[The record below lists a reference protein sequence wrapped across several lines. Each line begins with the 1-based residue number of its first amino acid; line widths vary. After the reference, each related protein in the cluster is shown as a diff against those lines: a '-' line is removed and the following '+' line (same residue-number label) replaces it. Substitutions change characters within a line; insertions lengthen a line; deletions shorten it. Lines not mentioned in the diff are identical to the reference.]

1 MTNPA
6 SITDTNNTTYSNMT
20 VENGLDNLLN
30 DNSVLDNN
38 LALNHNSDSIDDLN
52 YATLT
57 DALEQTVFESFDDGL
72 YIGMMSGTSL
82 DGMDAVLCQFSG
94 TDSGQQPMRLLATYS
109 QDFPPRLREVLL
121 ALCQPNG
128 VRELMPSTDEPSH
141 EPNSEPNSELDWF
154 GWASKEYSEF
164 ASDVVNTLLQQ
175 SNTDSESVLAIG
187 CHGQTVR
194 HRPHM
199 GFTLQLVDANI
210 IAERT
215 GISVVS
221 DFRRRDM
228 AVGGQGAPLVPA
240 FHQALFATA
249 DSTRILLNLGGI
261 ANITVLPALANNTSN
276 PQRADHQQRASE
288 QIDSQ
293 QIVGQ
298 KIDSVVGY
306 DTGPANLLLDAW
318 TTLHTDS
325 NYDAGGAWAQSGQ
338 VIEPL
343 LNQLLEHPFFARFY
357 PKSTGREDFNLD
369 WLQSE
374 LQKFDQASAQIRY
387 SSADVQATLTELTAV
402 SACNQI
408 NLFIQAY
415 ENSSV
420 YVCGGGA
427 LNDYLMTRLQAHLPY
442 CKVET
447 TAGLGLNPAW
457 VESVAF
463 AWLARQTL
471 IGETGN
477 LPAVTGANKGV
488 VLGQVCFA

>member
-6 SITDTNNTTYSNMT
+6 SIADTNDNTDSTINYD
-20 VENGLDNLLN
+20 DNLN
-30 DNSVLDNN
+30 NTLDKT
-38 LALNHNSDSIDDLN
+38 LDDDLN

-57 DALEQTVFESFDDGL
+57 DALEQTVFENFDDGL

-82 DGMDAVLCQFSG
+82 DGMDAVLCQFDG
-94 TDSGQQPMRLLATYS
+94 EENIQQPLRLLASIS

-128 VRELMPSTDEPSH
+128 VQELTPTMGEPS
-141 EPNSEPNSELDWF
+141 SELDWF
-154 GWASKEYSEF
+154 GWASKEYAEF
-164 ASDVVNTLLQQ
+164 ASDVVNNLLQQ
-175 SNTDSESVLAIG
+175 SNTDVESVLAIG

-194 HRPHM
+194 HRPQM
-199 GFTLQLVDANI
+199 GFSLQLLDANI

-240 FHQALFATA
+240 FHQALFATP
-249 DSTRILLNLGGI
+249 DSTRVLLNLGGI
-261 ANITVLPALANNTSN
+261 ANITVLPANANLINAN
-276 PQRADHQQRASE
+276 PANDALVNNS
-288 QIDSQ
+288 
-293 QIVGQ
+293 
-298 KIDSVVGY
+298 SVIGY

-318 TTLHTDS
+318 TALHTDKD
-325 NYDAGGAWAQSGQ
+325 YDAGGAWAQSGQ
-338 VIEPL
+338 VVEPL
-343 LNQLLEHPFFARFY
+343 LNQLIEHPFFARTY
-357 PKSTGREDFNLD
+357 PKSTGREDFNLA

-374 LQKFDQASAQIRY
+374 LQKFDQASAHIRY
-387 SSADVQATLTELTAV
+387 SSADVQATLTELTAM
-402 SACNQI
+402 SASMQI
-408 NLFIQAY
+408 NMFIKAN

-427 LNDYLMTRLQAHLPY
+427 LNDYLMTRLQAHLPH

-447 TAGLGLNPAW
+447 TASLGLNPAW
-457 VESVAF
+457 VEAVAF

-471 IGETGN
+471 MGETGN
-477 LPAVTGANKGV
+477 LPAVTGASKGV

>member
-6 SITDTNNTTYSNMT
+6 SIADTNDNTDSTINYD
-20 VENGLDNLLN
+20 DNLN
-30 DNSVLDNN
+30 NTLDKT
-38 LALNHNSDSIDDLN
+38 LDDDLN

-57 DALEQTVFESFDDGL
+57 DALEQTVFENFDDGL

-82 DGMDAVLCQFSG
+82 DGMDAVLCQFDGKENS
-94 TDSGQQPMRLLATYS
+94 QQPLRLLASIS

-128 VRELMPSTDEPSH
+128 VQELTPTMGEPS
-141 EPNSEPNSELDWF
+141 SELDWF
-154 GWASKEYSEF
+154 GWASKEYAEF
-164 ASDVVNTLLQQ
+164 ASDVVNNLLQQ

-194 HRPHM
+194 HRPQM
-199 GFTLQLVDANI
+199 GFSLQLLDANI

-240 FHQALFATA
+240 FHQALFAMP
-249 DSTRILLNLGGI
+249 DSTRVLLNLGGI
-261 ANITVLPALANNTSN
+261 ANITVLPANDSSINANTAVVNNS
-276 PQRADHQQRASE
+276 
-288 QIDSQ
+288 
-293 QIVGQ
+293 
-298 KIDSVVGY
+298 SVIGY

-318 TTLHTDS
+318 TALHTDKD
-325 NYDAGGAWAQSGQ
+325 YDAGGAWAQSGQ
-338 VIEPL
+338 VVEPL
-343 LNQLLEHPFFARFY
+343 LNQLIEHPFFARTY
-357 PKSTGREDFNLD
+357 PKSTGREDFNLA

-374 LQKFDQASAQIRY
+374 LQKFDQASAHIRY
-387 SSADVQATLTELTAV
+387 SSADVQATLTELTAM
-402 SACNQI
+402 SASMQI
-408 NLFIQAY
+408 NMFIEVN

-427 LNDYLMTRLQAHLPY
+427 LNDYLMTRLQAHLPH
-442 CKVET
+442 CTVET
-447 TAGLGLNPAW
+447 TTSLGLNPAW
-457 VESVAF
+457 VEAVAF

-471 IGETGN
+471 MGETGN
-477 LPAVTGANKGV
+477 LPAVTGASKGV

>member
-6 SITDTNNTTYSNMT
+6 SIADTNDNTDSTINYD
-20 VENGLDNLLN
+20 DNLN
-30 DNSVLDNN
+30 NTLDKT
-38 LALNHNSDSIDDLN
+38 LDDDLN
-52 YATLT
+52 YTTLT
-57 DALEQTVFESFDDGL
+57 DALEQTVFENFDDGL

-82 DGMDAVLCQFSG
+82 DGMDAVLCQFDG
-94 TDSGQQPMRLLATYS
+94 EENIQQPLRLLASIS

-128 VRELMPSTDEPSH
+128 VQELTSTMGEPS
-141 EPNSEPNSELDWF
+141 SELDWF
-154 GWASKEYSEF
+154 GWASKEYAEF
-164 ASDVVNTLLQQ
+164 ASDVVNNLLQQ
-175 SNTDSESVLAIG
+175 SNTDVESVLAIG

-194 HRPHM
+194 HRPQM
-199 GFTLQLVDANI
+199 GFSLQLLDANI

-240 FHQALFATA
+240 FHQALFATP
-249 DSTRILLNLGGI
+249 DSTRVLLNLGGI
-261 ANITVLPALANNTSN
+261 ANITVLPANANLINAN
-276 PQRADHQQRASE
+276 PANDALVNNSPV
-288 QIDSQ
+288 I
-293 QIVGQ
+293 
-298 KIDSVVGY
+298 GY

-318 TTLHTDS
+318 TALHTDKD
-325 NYDAGGAWAQSGQ
+325 YDAGGAWAQSGQ
-338 VIEPL
+338 VVEPL
-343 LNQLLEHPFFARFY
+343 LNQLIEHPFFARTY
-357 PKSTGREDFNLD
+357 PKSTGREDFNLA

-374 LQKFDQASAQIRY
+374 LQKFDQASAHIRY
-387 SSADVQATLTELTAV
+387 SSADVQATLTELTAM
-402 SACNQI
+402 SASMQI
-408 NLFIQAY
+408 NMFIKAK

-427 LNDYLMTRLQAHLPY
+427 LNDYLMTRLQAHLPH

-447 TAGLGLNPAW
+447 TASLGLNPAW
-457 VESVAF
+457 VEAVAF

-471 IGETGN
+471 MGETGN
-477 LPAVTGANKGV
+477 LPAVTGASKGV

>member
-6 SITDTNNTTYSNMT
+6 SIADTNDNTDSTINYD
-20 VENGLDNLLN
+20 DNLN
-30 DNSVLDNN
+30 NTFDKTLD
-38 LALNHNSDSIDDLN
+38 DDLN

-57 DALEQTVFESFDDGL
+57 DALEQTVFENFDDGL

-82 DGMDAVLCQFSG
+82 DGMDAVLCQFG
-94 TDSGQQPMRLLATYS
+94 GEENIQQPLRLLASIS

-128 VRELMPSTDEPSH
+128 VQELTPTMGEPS
-141 EPNSEPNSELDWF
+141 SELDWF
-154 GWASKEYSEF
+154 GWASKEYAEF
-164 ASDVVNTLLQQ
+164 ASDVVNNLLQQ
-175 SNTDSESVLAIG
+175 SNTDVESVLAIG

-194 HRPHM
+194 HRPQM
-199 GFTLQLVDANI
+199 GFSLQLLDANI

-240 FHQALFATA
+240 FHQALFATP
-249 DSTRILLNLGGI
+249 DSTRVLLNLGGI
-261 ANITVLPALANNTSN
+261 ANITVLPANANLINAN
-276 PQRADHQQRASE
+276 PANDALVNNS
-288 QIDSQ
+288 
-293 QIVGQ
+293 
-298 KIDSVVGY
+298 SVIGY

-318 TTLHTDS
+318 TALHTDKD
-325 NYDAGGAWAQSGQ
+325 YDAGGAWAQSGQ
-338 VIEPL
+338 VVEPL
-343 LNQLLEHPFFARFY
+343 LNQLIEHPFFARTY
-357 PKSTGREDFNLD
+357 PKSTGREDFNLA

-374 LQKFDQASAQIRY
+374 LQKFDQASAHIRY
-387 SSADVQATLTELTAV
+387 SSADVQATLTELTAM
-402 SACNQI
+402 SASMQI
-408 NLFIQAY
+408 NMFIKAK

-427 LNDYLMTRLQAHLPY
+427 LNDYLMTRLQAHLPH

-447 TAGLGLNPAW
+447 TASLGLNPAW
-457 VESVAF
+457 VEAVAF

-471 IGETGN
+471 MGETGN
-477 LPAVTGANKGV
+477 LPAVTGASKGV

>member
-6 SITDTNNTTYSNMT
+6 SIADTNDNTDSTINYD
-20 VENGLDNLLN
+20 DNLN
-30 DNSVLDNN
+30 NTLDKT
-38 LALNHNSDSIDDLN
+38 LDDDLN

-57 DALEQTVFESFDDGL
+57 DALEQTVFENFDDGL

-82 DGMDAVLCQFSG
+82 DGMDAVLCQFDG
-94 TDSGQQPMRLLATYS
+94 EENIQQPLRLLASIS

-128 VRELMPSTDEPSH
+128 VQELTPTMGEPS
-141 EPNSEPNSELDWF
+141 SELDWF
-154 GWASKEYSEF
+154 GWASKEYAEF
-164 ASDVVNTLLQQ
+164 ASDVVNNLLQQ
-175 SNTDSESVLAIG
+175 SNTDVESVLAIG

-194 HRPHM
+194 HRPQM
-199 GFTLQLVDANI
+199 GFSLQLLDANI
-210 IAERT
+210 LAERT

-240 FHQALFATA
+240 FHQALFATS
-249 DSTRILLNLGGI
+249 DSTRVLLNLGGI
-261 ANITVLPALANNTSN
+261 ANITVLPVNDSSINANTAVVNNS
-276 PQRADHQQRASE
+276 
-288 QIDSQ
+288 
-293 QIVGQ
+293 
-298 KIDSVVGY
+298 SVIGY

-318 TTLHTDS
+318 TALHTDK

-338 VIEPL
+338 VVELL
-343 LNQLLEHPFFARFY
+343 LNQLIEHPFFARTY
-357 PKSTGREDFNLD
+357 PKSTGREDFNLA

-374 LQKFDQASAQIRY
+374 LQKFDQASAHIRY
-387 SSADVQATLTELTAV
+387 SSADVQATLTELTAM
-402 SACNQI
+402 SASMQI
-408 NLFIQAY
+408 NMFIKAK

-427 LNDYLMTRLQAHLPY
+427 LNDYLMTRLQAHLPH

-447 TAGLGLNPAW
+447 TASLGLNPAW
-457 VESVAF
+457 VEAVAF

-471 IGETGN
+471 MGETGN
-477 LPAVTGANKGV
+477 LPAVTGASKGV

>member
-6 SITDTNNTTYSNMT
+6 SIADTNDNTDSTINYD
-20 VENGLDNLLN
+20 DNLN
-30 DNSVLDNN
+30 NTLDKT
-38 LALNHNSDSIDDLN
+38 LDDDLN

-57 DALEQTVFESFDDGL
+57 DALEQTVFENFDDGL

-82 DGMDAVLCQFSG
+82 DGMDAVLCQFDG
-94 TDSGQQPMRLLATYS
+94 EENIQQPLRLLASIS

-128 VRELMPSTDEPSH
+128 VQELTSTMGEPS
-141 EPNSEPNSELDWF
+141 SELDWF
-154 GWASKEYSEF
+154 GWASKEYAEF
-164 ASDVVNTLLQQ
+164 ASDVVNNLLQQ
-175 SNTDSESVLAIG
+175 SNTDVESVLAIG

-194 HRPHM
+194 HRPQM
-199 GFTLQLVDANI
+199 GFSLQLLDANI

-240 FHQALFATA
+240 FHQALFATS
-249 DSTRILLNLGGI
+249 DSTRVLLNLGGI
-261 ANITVLPALANNTSN
+261 ANITVLPVNDSSINANTAVVNNS
-276 PQRADHQQRASE
+276 
-288 QIDSQ
+288 
-293 QIVGQ
+293 
-298 KIDSVVGY
+298 SVIGY

-318 TTLHTDS
+318 TALHTDKD
-325 NYDAGGAWAQSGQ
+325 YDAGGAWAQSGQ
-338 VIEPL
+338 VVEPL
-343 LNQLLEHPFFARFY
+343 LNQLIEHPFFARTY
-357 PKSTGREDFNLD
+357 PKSTGREDFNLA

-374 LQKFDQASAQIRY
+374 LQKFDQASAHIRY
-387 SSADVQATLTELTAV
+387 SSADVQATLTELTAM
-402 SACNQI
+402 SASMQI
-408 NLFIQAY
+408 NMFIKAK

-427 LNDYLMTRLQAHLPY
+427 LNDYLMTRLQAHLPH

-447 TAGLGLNPAW
+447 TASLGLNPAW
-457 VESVAF
+457 VEAVAF

-471 IGETGN
+471 MGETGN
-477 LPAVTGANKGV
+477 LPAVTGASKGV

>member
-6 SITDTNNTTYSNMT
+6 SIADTNDNTDSTINYD
-20 VENGLDNLLN
+20 DNLN
-30 DNSVLDNN
+30 NTLDKT
-38 LALNHNSDSIDDLN
+38 LDDDLN

-57 DALEQTVFESFDDGL
+57 DALEQTVFENFDDGL

-82 DGMDAVLCQFSG
+82 DGMDAVLCQFDG
-94 TDSGQQPMRLLATYS
+94 EENIQQPLRLLASIS

-128 VRELMPSTDEPSH
+128 VQELTSTLGEPS
-141 EPNSEPNSELDWF
+141 SELDWF
-154 GWASKEYSEF
+154 GWASKEYAEF
-164 ASDVVNTLLQQ
+164 ASDVVNNLLQQ
-175 SNTDSESVLAIG
+175 SNTDVESVLAIG

-194 HRPHM
+194 HRPQM
-199 GFTLQLVDANI
+199 GFSLQLLDANI

-240 FHQALFATA
+240 FHQALFATP
-249 DSTRILLNLGGI
+249 DSTRVLLNLGGI
-261 ANITVLPALANNTSN
+261 ANITVLPANANLINAN
-276 PQRADHQQRASE
+276 PANDALVNNS
-288 QIDSQ
+288 
-293 QIVGQ
+293 
-298 KIDSVVGY
+298 SVIGY

-318 TTLHTDS
+318 TALHTDKD
-325 NYDAGGAWAQSGQ
+325 YDAGGAWAQSGQ
-338 VIEPL
+338 VVEPL
-343 LNQLLEHPFFARFY
+343 LNQLIEHPFFARTY
-357 PKSTGREDFNLD
+357 PKSTGREDFNLA

-374 LQKFDQASAQIRY
+374 LQKFDQASAHIRY
-387 SSADVQATLTELTAV
+387 SSADVQATLTELTAM
-402 SACNQI
+402 SASMQI
-408 NLFIQAY
+408 NMFIKAK

-427 LNDYLMTRLQAHLPY
+427 LNDYLMTRLQAHLPH

-447 TAGLGLNPAW
+447 TASLGLNPAW
-457 VESVAF
+457 VEAVAF

-471 IGETGN
+471 MGETGN
-477 LPAVTGANKGV
+477 LPAVTGASKGV

>member
-6 SITDTNNTTYSNMT
+6 SIADTNDNTDSTINYD
-20 VENGLDNLLN
+20 DNLN
-30 DNSVLDNN
+30 NTLDKT
-38 LALNHNSDSIDDLN
+38 LDDDLN

-57 DALEQTVFESFDDGL
+57 DALEQTVFENFDDGL

-82 DGMDAVLCQFSG
+82 DGMDAVLCQFG
-94 TDSGQQPMRLLATYS
+94 GEENTQQPMRLLATRS

-128 VRELMPSTDEPSH
+128 VQELVPTVG
-141 EPNSEPNSELDWF
+141 EPNSELDWF
-154 GWASKEYSEF
+154 GWASKEYAEF
-164 ASDVVNTLLQQ
+164 ASDVVNNLLQQ
-175 SNTDSESVLAIG
+175 SNTDVESVLAIG

-194 HRPHM
+194 HRPQM
-199 GFTLQLVDANI
+199 GFSLQLLDANI

-240 FHQALFATA
+240 FHQALFAA
-249 DSTRILLNLGGI
+249 PDSTRVLLNLGGI
-261 ANITVLPALANNTSN
+261 ANITVLPANDSSVNDAVVNNS
-276 PQRADHQQRASE
+276 PV
-288 QIDSQ
+288 I
-293 QIVGQ
+293 
-298 KIDSVVGY
+298 GY

-318 TTLHTDS
+318 TALHTDKG
-325 NYDAGGAWAQSGQ
+325 YDAGGAWAQSGQ
-338 VIEPL
+338 VVEPL
-343 LNQLLEHPFFARFY
+343 LNQLIEHPFFARTY
-357 PKSTGREDFNLD
+357 PKSTGREDFNLA

-374 LQKFDQASAQIRY
+374 LQKFDQASAHIRY
-387 SSADVQATLTELTAV
+387 SSADVQATLTELTAM
-402 SACNQI
+402 SASMQI
-408 NLFIQAY
+408 NMFINAQ

-427 LNDYLMTRLQAHLPY
+427 LNDYLMTRLQAHLPH
-442 CKVET
+442 CTVEN
-447 TAGLGLNPAW
+447 TASLGLNPAW
-457 VESVAF
+457 VEAVAF

-471 IGETGN
+471 MGETGN
-477 LPAVTGANKGV
+477 LPAVTGASKGV

>member
-6 SITDTNNTTYSNMT
+6 SIADTNSTIN
-20 VENGLDNLLN
+20 LDNI
-30 DNSVLDNN
+30 LDNTLDDGLEN
-38 LALNHNSDSIDDLN
+38 SLAHIDDLN

-57 DALEQTVFESFDDGL
+57 DALEQTVFENFDDGL

-82 DGMDAVLCQFSG
+82 DGMDAVLCQFGNDSSAE
-94 TDSGQQPMRLLATYS
+94 TDTQQPLRLLATLS

-128 VRELMPSTDEPSH
+128 VNQLLPTAGEPS
-141 EPNSEPNSELDWF
+141 SELDWF
-154 GWASKEYSEF
+154 GWASKEYAEF
-164 ASDVVNTLLQQ
+164 ASEVVNTLLQQ
-175 SNTDSESVLAIG
+175 SNTDVESVLAIG

-194 HRPHM
+194 HRPQM
-199 GFTLQLVDANI
+199 GFSLQLVDANI
-210 IAERT
+210 IAELT

-240 FHQALFATA
+240 FHQALFATP
-249 DSTRILLNLGGI
+249 DSTRVLLNLGGI
-261 ANITVLPALANNTSN
+261 ANITVLPASASANNTSN
-276 PQRADHQQRASE
+276 PKQVDKV
-288 QIDSQ
+288 I
-293 QIVGQ
+293 
-298 KIDSVVGY
+298 GY

-318 TTLHTDS
+318 TALHTDKD
-325 NYDAGGAWAQSGQ
+325 YDAGGAWAQSGQ
-338 VIEPL
+338 VVEPL
-343 LNQLLEHPFFARFY
+343 LNQLIEHPFFARMY
-357 PKSTGREDFNLD
+357 PKSTGREDFNLE

-374 LQKFDQASAQIRY
+374 LQKFDQASAHIRY
-387 SSADVQATLTELTAV
+387 SSADVQATLTELTAM
-402 SACNQI
+402 SASMQI
-408 NLFIQAY
+408 NMFINAK

-427 LNDYLMTRLQAHLPY
+427 LNDYLMTRLQAHLPH
-442 CKVET
+442 CTVET
-447 TAGLGLNPAW
+447 TASLGLNPAW
-457 VESVAF
+457 VEAVAF

-471 IGETGN
+471 MGETGN

>member
-6 SITDTNNTTYSNMT
+6 SIADTNDNTHSTINSDNDLDNILD
-20 VENGLDNLLN
+20 NGLE
-30 DNSVLDNN
+30 NS
-38 LALNHNSDSIDDLN
+38 LAHIDDLN

-57 DALEQTVFESFDDGL
+57 DALEQTVFENFDDGL

-82 DGMDAVLCQFSG
+82 DGMDAVLCQFG
-94 TDSGQQPMRLLATYS
+94 GEENTQQPMRLLATRS

-128 VRELMPSTDEPSH
+128 VQELVPTVG
-141 EPNSEPNSELDWF
+141 EPNSELDWF
-154 GWASKEYSEF
+154 GWASKEYAEF
-164 ASDVVNTLLQQ
+164 ASEVVNNLLQQ
-175 SNTDSESVLAIG
+175 SNTDVESVLAIG

-194 HRPHM
+194 HRPQM
-199 GFTLQLVDANI
+199 GFSLQLLDANI

-240 FHQALFATA
+240 FHQALFATP
-249 DSTRILLNLGGI
+249 DSTRVLLNLGGI
-261 ANITVLPALANNTSN
+261 ANITVLPTDES
-276 PQRADHQQRASE
+276 PV
-288 QIDSQ
+288 I
-293 QIVGQ
+293 
-298 KIDSVVGY
+298 GY

-318 TTLHTDS
+318 TALHTDKG
-325 NYDAGGAWAQSGQ
+325 YDAGGAWAQSGQ
-338 VIEPL
+338 VVEPL
-343 LNQLLEHPFFARFY
+343 LNQLIEHPFFARTY
-357 PKSTGREDFNLD
+357 PKSTGREDFNLA

-374 LQKFDQASAQIRY
+374 LQKFDQASAHIRY
-387 SSADVQATLTELTAV
+387 SSADVQATLTELTAM
-402 SACNQI
+402 SASMQI
-408 NLFIQAY
+408 NMFINAQ

-427 LNDYLMTRLQAHLPY
+427 LNDYLMTRLQAHLPH
-442 CKVET
+442 CTVEN
-447 TAGLGLNPAW
+447 TASLGLNPAW
-457 VESVAF
+457 VEAVAF

-471 IGETGN
+471 MGETGN
-477 LPAVTGANKGV
+477 LPAVTGASKGV

>member
-6 SITDTNNTTYSNMT
+6 SIADNNDNTHSTMNLENT
-20 VENGLDNLLN
+20 LDHTLNNGLE
-30 DNSVLDNN
+30 NSLE
-38 LALNHNSDSIDDLN
+38 HIDDLN

-57 DALEQTVFESFDDGL
+57 DALEQTVFENFDDGL

-82 DGMDAVLCQFSG
+82 DGMDAVLCQFG
-94 TDSGQQPMRLLATYS
+94 GEENTQQPMRLLATRS

-128 VRELMPSTDEPSH
+128 VQELIPTVG
-141 EPNSEPNSELDWF
+141 EPNSELDWF
-154 GWASKEYSEF
+154 GWASKEYAEF
-164 ASDVVNTLLQQ
+164 ASDVVNNLLQQ
-175 SNTDSESVLAIG
+175 SNIDVESVLAIG

-194 HRPHM
+194 HRPQM
-199 GFTLQLVDANI
+199 GFSLQLLDANI

-240 FHQALFATA
+240 FHQALFATP
-249 DSTRILLNLGGI
+249 DSTRVLLNLGGI
-261 ANITVLPALANNTSN
+261 ANITVLPADANSGNNS
-276 PQRADHQQRASE
+276 PV
-288 QIDSQ
+288 I
-293 QIVGQ
+293 
-298 KIDSVVGY
+298 GY

-318 TTLHTDS
+318 TALHTDKD
-325 NYDAGGAWAQSGQ
+325 YDAGGEWAQSGQ
-338 VIEPL
+338 VVEPL
-343 LNQLLEHPFFARFY
+343 LNQLIEHPFFARTY
-357 PKSTGREDFNLD
+357 PKSTGREDFNLA

-374 LQKFDQASAQIRY
+374 LQKFDQASAHIRY
-387 SSADVQATLTELTAV
+387 SSADVQATLTELTAM
-402 SACNQI
+402 SASMQI
-408 NLFIQAY
+408 NMFINAK

-427 LNDYLMTRLQAHLPY
+427 LNDYLMTRLQAHLPH

-447 TAGLGLNPAW
+447 TASLGLNPAW
-457 VESVAF
+457 VEAVAF

-471 IGETGN
+471 MGETGN
-477 LPAVTGANKGV
+477 LPAVTGASKGV

>member
-6 SITDTNNTTYSNMT
+6 SIADTDDNINSTMNLENTLDHTLN
-20 VENGLDNLLN
+20 NGLE
-30 DNSVLDNN
+30 NSLK
-38 LALNHNSDSIDDLN
+38 HIDDLN

-57 DALEQTVFESFDDGL
+57 DALEQTVFENFDDGL

-82 DGMDAVLCQFSG
+82 DGMDAVLCQFG
-94 TDSGQQPMRLLATYS
+94 GEENTQQPMRLLATRS

-128 VRELMPSTDEPSH
+128 VQELVPTVG
-141 EPNSEPNSELDWF
+141 EPNSELDWF
-154 GWASKEYSEF
+154 GWASKEYAEF
-164 ASDVVNTLLQQ
+164 ASEVVNNLLQQ
-175 SNTDSESVLAIG
+175 SNTDVESVLAIG

-194 HRPHM
+194 HRPQM
-199 GFTLQLVDANI
+199 GFSLQLLDANI

-240 FHQALFATA
+240 FHQALFATP
-249 DSTRILLNLGGI
+249 DSTRVLLNLGGI
-261 ANITVLPALANNTSN
+261 ANITVLPTDES
-276 PQRADHQQRASE
+276 PV
-288 QIDSQ
+288 I
-293 QIVGQ
+293 
-298 KIDSVVGY
+298 GY

-318 TTLHTDS
+318 TALHTDKG
-325 NYDAGGAWAQSGQ
+325 YDAGGAWAQSGQ
-338 VIEPL
+338 VVEPL
-343 LNQLLEHPFFARFY
+343 LNQLIEHPFFARTY
-357 PKSTGREDFNLD
+357 PKSTGREDFNLA

-374 LQKFDQASAQIRY
+374 LQKFDQASAHIRY
-387 SSADVQATLTELTAV
+387 SSADVQATLTELTAM
-402 SACNQI
+402 SASMQI
-408 NLFIQAY
+408 NMFINAQ

-427 LNDYLMTRLQAHLPY
+427 LNDYLMTRLQAHLPH
-442 CKVET
+442 CTVET
-447 TAGLGLNPAW
+447 TAILGLNPAW
-457 VESVAF
+457 VEAVAF

-471 IGETGN
+471 MGETGN
-477 LPAVTGANKGV
+477 LPAVTGASKGV

>member
-1 MTNPA
+1 MTKPVSIDDIQNNPD
-6 SITDTNNTTYSNMT
+6 SDLSLDMSLDSR
-20 VENGLDNLLN
+20 LDN
-30 DNSVLDNN
+30 
-38 LALNHNSDSIDDLN
+38 IDDLN

-57 DALEQTVFESFDDGL
+57 DALEQTVFENFDDGL

-82 DGMDAVLCQFSG
+82 DGMDAVLCQFAG
-94 TDSGQQPMRLLATYS
+94 EEDNQQPMRLLATHS
-109 QDFPPRLREVLL
+109 QEFPPRLRKVLL

-128 VRELMPSTDEPSH
+128 VQELVPAEG
-141 EPNSEPNSELDWF
+141 EPNSELDWF
-154 GWASKEYSEF
+154 GWASKEYAEF
-164 ASDVVNTLLQQ
+164 ASDVVNNLLQQ
-175 SNTDSESVLAIG
+175 SHTDVESVLAIG

-194 HRPHM
+194 HRPQM
-199 GFTLQLVDANI
+199 GFSLQLVDANI

-240 FHQALFATA
+240 FHQALFATP

-261 ANITVLPALANNTSN
+261 ANITVLPAN
-276 PQRADHQQRASE
+276 
-288 QIDSQ
+288 DSPV
-293 QIVGQ
+293 I
-298 KIDSVVGY
+298 GY

-318 TTLHTDS
+318 TALHTDKD
-325 NYDAGGAWAQSGQ
+325 YDAGGTWAQSGQ
-338 VIEPL
+338 VVEPL
-343 LNQLLEHPFFARFY
+343 LNQLIEHPFFARTY
-357 PKSTGREDFNLD
+357 PKSTGREDFNLA
-369 WLQSE
+369 WLQDE
-374 LQKFDQASAQIRY
+374 LQKFDQASAHIRY
-387 SSADVQATLTELTAV
+387 SSADVQATLTELTAM
-402 SACNQI
+402 SASMQI
-408 NLFIQAY
+408 NMFINPH

-427 LNDYLMTRLQAHLPY
+427 LNDYLMTRLQAHLPH
-442 CKVET
+442 CTVET
-447 TAGLGLNPAW
+447 TASLGLNPAW
-457 VESVAF
+457 VEAVAF

>member
-6 SITDTNNTTYSNMT
+6 SIADTNDNTDSTINYD
-20 VENGLDNLLN
+20 DNLN
-30 DNSVLDNN
+30 NTLDKT
-38 LALNHNSDSIDDLN
+38 LDDDLN

-57 DALEQTVFESFDDGL
+57 DALEQTVFENFDDGL

-82 DGMDAVLCQFSG
+82 DGMDAVLCQFDG
-94 TDSGQQPMRLLATYS
+94 EENIQQPLRLLASIS

-128 VRELMPSTDEPSH
+128 VQELTPTMGEPS
-141 EPNSEPNSELDWF
+141 SELDWF
-154 GWASKEYSEF
+154 GWASKEYAEF
-164 ASDVVNTLLQQ
+164 ASDVVNNLLQQ
-175 SNTDSESVLAIG
+175 SNTDVESVLAIG

-194 HRPHM
+194 HRPQM
-199 GFTLQLVDANI
+199 GFSLQLLDANI

-240 FHQALFATA
+240 FHQALFATP
-249 DSTRILLNLGGI
+249 DSTRVLLNLGGI
-261 ANITVLPALANNTSN
+261 ANITVLPANANLINAN
-276 PQRADHQQRASE
+276 PANDALVNNSPV
-288 QIDSQ
+288 I
-293 QIVGQ
+293 
-298 KIDSVVGY
+298 GY

-318 TTLHTDS
+318 TALHTDKD
-325 NYDAGGAWAQSGQ
+325 YDAGGAWAQSGQ
-338 VIEPL
+338 VVEPL
-343 LNQLLEHPFFARFY
+343 LNQLIEHPFFARTY
-357 PKSTGREDFNLD
+357 PKSTGREDFNLA

-374 LQKFDQASAQIRY
+374 LQKFDQASAHIRY
-387 SSADVQATLTELTAV
+387 SSADVQATLTELTAM
-402 SACNQI
+402 SASMQI
-408 NLFIQAY
+408 NMFIKAK

-427 LNDYLMTRLQAHLPY
+427 LNDYLMTRLQAHLPH

-447 TAGLGLNPAW
+447 TASLGLNPAW
-457 VESVAF
+457 VEAVAF

-471 IGETGN
+471 MGQTGN
-477 LPAVTGANKGV
+477 LPAVTGASKGV

>member
-6 SITDTNNTTYSNMT
+6 SIADIH
-20 VENGLDNLLN
+20 
-30 DNSVLDNN
+30 
-38 LALNHNSDSIDDLN
+38 HNSDPDLSLDASLDHIDDLN

-57 DALEQTVFESFDDGL
+57 DALEQTVFENFDDGL

-82 DGMDAVLCQFSG
+82 DGMDAVLCQFGGEES
-94 TDSGQQPMRLLATYS
+94 TQQPLRLLATLS

-128 VRELMPSTDEPSH
+128 VQELIPTVG
-141 EPNSEPNSELDWF
+141 EPNSELDWF
-154 GWASKEYSEF
+154 GWASKAYAEF
-164 ASDVVNTLLQQ
+164 ASEVVNNLLQH
-175 SNTDSESVLAIG
+175 SNTDVESVLAIG

-194 HRPHM
+194 HRPQM
-199 GFTLQLVDANI
+199 GFSLQLVDANI

-240 FHQALFATA
+240 FHQALFATP
-249 DSTRILLNLGGI
+249 DSTRVLLNLGGI
-261 ANITVLPALANNTSN
+261 ANITVLPADSNSGNNS
-276 PQRADHQQRASE
+276 HV
-288 QIDSQ
+288 I
-293 QIVGQ
+293 
-298 KIDSVVGY
+298 GY

-318 TTLHTDS
+318 TALHTDKD
-325 NYDAGGAWAQSGQ
+325 YDAGGAWAQSGQ
-338 VIEPL
+338 VVEPL
-343 LNQLLEHPFFARFY
+343 LNQLIEHPFFARMY
-357 PKSTGREDFNLD
+357 PKSTGREDFNLA

-374 LQKFDQASAQIRY
+374 LQRFDQASAHIRY
-387 SSADVQATLTELTAV
+387 SSADVQATLTELTAM
-402 SACNQI
+402 SASMQI
-408 NLFIQAY
+408 NMFINAK

-427 LNDYLMTRLQAHLPY
+427 LNDYLMTRLQAHLPH
-442 CKVET
+442 CTVET
-447 TAGLGLNPAW
+447 TASLGLNPAW
-457 VESVAF
+457 VEAVAF

-471 IGETGN
+471 MGETGN

>member
-6 SITDTNNTTYSNMT
+6 SIADTNDNTHSTINSDNDLDNILD
-20 VENGLDNLLN
+20 NGLE
-30 DNSVLDNN
+30 NS
-38 LALNHNSDSIDDLN
+38 LAHIDDLN

-57 DALEQTVFESFDDGL
+57 DALEQTVFENFDDGL

-82 DGMDAVLCQFSG
+82 DGMDAVLCQFG
-94 TDSGQQPMRLLATYS
+94 GEENTQQPMRLLATRS

-128 VRELMPSTDEPSH
+128 VQELVPTVG
-141 EPNSEPNSELDWF
+141 EPNSELDWF
-154 GWASKEYSEF
+154 GWASKEYAEF
-164 ASDVVNTLLQQ
+164 ASDVVNNLLQQ
-175 SNTDSESVLAIG
+175 SNTDVESVLAIG

-194 HRPHM
+194 HRPQM
-199 GFTLQLVDANI
+199 GFSLQLLDANI

-240 FHQALFATA
+240 FHQALFATP
-249 DSTRILLNLGGI
+249 DSTRVLLNLGGI
-261 ANITVLPALANNTSN
+261 ANITVLPANDSSVNDALVNNS
-276 PQRADHQQRASE
+276 PV
-288 QIDSQ
+288 I
-293 QIVGQ
+293 
-298 KIDSVVGY
+298 GY

-318 TTLHTDS
+318 TALHTDKD
-325 NYDAGGAWAQSGQ
+325 YDAGGAWAQSGQ
-338 VIEPL
+338 VVEPL
-343 LNQLLEHPFFARFY
+343 LNQLIEHPFFARSY
-357 PKSTGREDFNLD
+357 PKSTGREDFNLA

-374 LQKFDQASAQIRY
+374 LQKFDQASAHIRY
-387 SSADVQATLTELTAV
+387 SSADVQATLTELTAM
-402 SACNQI
+402 SASMQI
-408 NLFIQAY
+408 NMFINAQ

-427 LNDYLMTRLQAHLPY
+427 LNDYLMTRLQAHLPH
-442 CKVET
+442 CTVET
-447 TAGLGLNPAW
+447 SASLGLNPAW
-457 VESVAF
+457 VEAVAF

-471 IGETGN
+471 MGETGN
-477 LPAVTGANKGV
+477 LPAVTGASKGV

>member
-6 SITDTNNTTYSNMT
+6 SIADTNDNTDSTINYD
-20 VENGLDNLLN
+20 DNLN
-30 DNSVLDNN
+30 NTLDKT
-38 LALNHNSDSIDDLN
+38 LDDDLN

-57 DALEQTVFESFDDGL
+57 DALEQTVFENFDDGL

-82 DGMDAVLCQFSG
+82 DGMDAVLCQFG
-94 TDSGQQPMRLLATYS
+94 GEENIQQPLRLLASIS

-128 VRELMPSTDEPSH
+128 VQELTPTMGEPS
-141 EPNSEPNSELDWF
+141 SELDWF
-154 GWASKEYSEF
+154 GWASKEYAEF
-164 ASDVVNTLLQQ
+164 ASDVVNNLLQQ
-175 SNTDSESVLAIG
+175 SNTDVESVLAIG

-194 HRPHM
+194 HRPQM
-199 GFTLQLVDANI
+199 GFSLQLLDANI

-240 FHQALFATA
+240 FHQALFATS
-249 DSTRILLNLGGI
+249 DSTRVLLNLGGI
-261 ANITVLPALANNTSN
+261 ANITVLPVNDSSINANTAVVNNS
-276 PQRADHQQRASE
+276 
-288 QIDSQ
+288 
-293 QIVGQ
+293 
-298 KIDSVVGY
+298 SVIGY

-318 TTLHTDS
+318 TALHTDKD
-325 NYDAGGAWAQSGQ
+325 YDAGGAWAQSGQ
-338 VIEPL
+338 VVEPL
-343 LNQLLEHPFFARFY
+343 LNQLIEHPFFARTY
-357 PKSTGREDFNLD
+357 PKSTGREDFNLA

-374 LQKFDQASAQIRY
+374 LQKFDQASAHIRY
-387 SSADVQATLTELTAV
+387 SSADVQATLTELTAM
-402 SACNQI
+402 SASMQI
-408 NLFIQAY
+408 NMFIKAN

-427 LNDYLMTRLQAHLPY
+427 LNDYLMTRLQAHLPH

-447 TAGLGLNPAW
+447 TASLGLNPAW
-457 VESVAF
+457 VEAVAF

-471 IGETGN
+471 MGETGN
-477 LPAVTGANKGV
+477 LPAVTGASKGV

>member
-6 SITDTNNTTYSNMT
+6 SIADTNDNTHSTINY
-20 VENGLDNLLN
+20 
-30 DNSVLDNN
+30 DNN
-38 LALNHNSDSIDDLN
+38 LDNTLDNSLENSLAHIDDLN

-57 DALEQTVFESFDDGL
+57 DALEQTVFENFDDGL

-82 DGMDAVLCQFSG
+82 DGMDAVLCQFG
-94 TDSGQQPMRLLATYS
+94 GEENTQQPLRLLATRS

-128 VRELMPSTDEPSH
+128 VQELVPTVG
-141 EPNSEPNSELDWF
+141 EPNSELDWF
-154 GWASKEYSEF
+154 GWASKEYAEF
-164 ASDVVNTLLQQ
+164 ASEVVNNLLQQ
-175 SNTDSESVLAIG
+175 SNTDVESVLAIG

-194 HRPHM
+194 HRPQM
-199 GFTLQLVDANI
+199 GFSLQLLDANI

-240 FHQALFATA
+240 FHQALFATP
-249 DSTRILLNLGGI
+249 DSTRVLLNLGGI
-261 ANITVLPALANNTSN
+261 ANITVLPANDSSVNDALVNNS
-276 PQRADHQQRASE
+276 PV
-288 QIDSQ
+288 I
-293 QIVGQ
+293 
-298 KIDSVVGY
+298 GY

-318 TTLHTDS
+318 TALHTDKD
-325 NYDAGGAWAQSGQ
+325 YDAGGAWAQSGQ
-338 VIEPL
+338 VVEPL
-343 LNQLLEHPFFARFY
+343 LNQLIEHPFFARSY
-357 PKSTGREDFNLD
+357 PKSTGREDFNLA

-374 LQKFDQASAQIRY
+374 LQKFDQASAHIRY
-387 SSADVQATLTELTAV
+387 SSADVQATLTELTAM
-402 SACNQI
+402 SASMQI
-408 NLFIQAY
+408 NMFINAQ

-427 LNDYLMTRLQAHLPY
+427 LNDYLMTRLQAHLPH
-442 CKVET
+442 CTVET
-447 TAGLGLNPAW
+447 TASLGLNPAW
-457 VESVAF
+457 VEAVAF

-471 IGETGN
+471 MGETGN
-477 LPAVTGANKGV
+477 LPAVTGASKGV